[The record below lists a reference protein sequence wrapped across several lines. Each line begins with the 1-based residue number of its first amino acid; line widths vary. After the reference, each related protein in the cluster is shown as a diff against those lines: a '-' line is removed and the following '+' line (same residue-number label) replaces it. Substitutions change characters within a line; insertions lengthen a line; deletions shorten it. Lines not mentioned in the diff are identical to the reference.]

1 MGDLDLNDKR
11 ISGKLSGTFAK
22 RNKKRRHFF
31 RIVSLMFKKDVLE
44 PGVEYLL
51 KLTVLSEKFPDE
63 VGEAVVSIKTNAP
76 PYEGKSLESFSKRDA
91 DVS

>member
-1 MGDLDLNDKR
+1 
-11 ISGKLSGTFAK
+11 
-22 RNKKRRHFF
+22 
-31 RIVSLMFKKDVLE
+31 MFKKDILE

-76 PYEGKSLESFSKRDA
+76 PYEGKSL
-91 DVS
+91 